1 MATKAKLKQV
11 EKPQLLKLDLGCGKN
26 KREGFIGVDCRQ
38 FDGKVDHVAD
48 LTKAWPWKDGTV
60 EEAHCSHMIE
70 HLTWPERVHFF
81 NELHRVLVTGGK
93 CQLILP
99 HWNSSRYY
107 GDPTHQSPMS
117 EFAFHYL
124 DKGWREVNAP
134 HVDYTCDF
142 SVTWGYSLHPSIVS
156 RNQEYQSSALQ
167 NYKEAAQDTI
177 AALVKK

>member
-1 MATKAKLKQV
+1 MAKAKLKQV

-38 FDGKVDHVAD
+38 FDGKVDQVVD
-48 LTKAWPWKDGTV
+48 LTKTWPWKDGTV

-81 NELHRVLVTGGK
+81 NELHRVLIVGGK

-99 HWNSSRYY
+99 HWSSARYY
-107 GDPTHQSPMS
+107 GDPTHKEPMS
-117 EFAFHYL
+117 EFAFYYL
-124 DKGWREVNAP
+124 DKNWREGNAP
-134 HVDYTCDF
+134 HVGYTCDF
-142 SVTWGYSLHPSIVS
+142 NVTWGYSMHPSLLS
-156 RNQEYQSSALQ
+156 RNQEYQQFALQ

-177 AALVKK
+177 ATLIKR